1 MFLRQITGSRH
12 GSFLSIVR
20 YQNTS
25 SKEVD
30 FKTDD
35 LNEDAFASEFGPNI
49 PEAEDAIEREEKF
62 RNYIESKRNVS
73 RFSRV
78 SVFNRHKKM
87 LPTYTDP
94 ESDFLKSSKYF
105 RKLYARFGKESGIEP
120 GLAWP
125 SRLQLQQII
134 NEEKEYELSLE
145 QKVNILVERK
155 AEQLS
160 TYEKMV
166 KDTDDAL
173 KKMPANIDN
182 YYQRILKRE
191 KLEKEKEAKRQ
202 EVLDQ
207 AREFYGYE
215 VDMRD
220 PRMQEM
226 VKKFQEERKASEKAK
241 KKEEDKK
248 RVMSMQLQQKL
259 KQADKILS
267 QTSNENN

>member
-1 MFLRQITGSRH
+1 MFLRQINSRQ
-12 GSFLSIVR
+12 GNFLSILR

-35 LNEDAFASEFGPNI
+35 LNDDALSEFGPNI
-49 PEAEDAIEREEKF
+49 PEAEDAIEHEEKF
-62 RNYIESKRNVS
+62 RKYIESKRNVS

-78 SVFNRHKKM
+78 SVLKKHEKM
-87 LPTYTDP
+87 LPTYSDP
-94 ESDFLKSSKYF
+94 ESDFLKSTKYF
-105 RKLYARFGKESGIEP
+105 RKLYARFGKESGIEV

-125 SRLQLQQII
+125 SRAQLQQTI
-134 NEEKEYELSLE
+134 NEEKEYDLTLE
-145 QKVNILVERK
+145 QKIKILIERK
-155 AEQLS
+155 TEQLS
-160 TYEKMV
+160 SYEKMV

-173 KKMPANIDN
+173 KKMPANIDA

-191 KLEKEKEAKRQ
+191 KSEKEKEAKKQ

-220 PRMQEM
+220 PRIQEM

-241 KKEEDKK
+241 KKEDEKK
-248 RVMSMQLQQKL
+248 RALSMQLQQKL
-259 KQADKILS
+259 KQADNILS
-267 QTSNENN
+267 KTSSENN